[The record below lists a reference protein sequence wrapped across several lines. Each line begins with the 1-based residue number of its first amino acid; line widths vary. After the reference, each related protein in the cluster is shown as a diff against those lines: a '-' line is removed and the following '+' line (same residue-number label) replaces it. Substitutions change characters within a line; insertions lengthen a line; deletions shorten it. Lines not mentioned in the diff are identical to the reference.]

1 MTTIDLT
8 PAELELIQA
17 KRIEAEKVQAEKE
30 ARSKQEIADRT
41 ATYQKA
47 LSGKVTIA
55 KRNLDL
61 MRNNWNAMLS
71 TTKGNTTWKWSTV
84 TKTIEEVVRVYDRTI
99 NDYVTHDTLTAT
111 IEIATLTNGNVTIQ
125 CQDNQFVSNISKD
138 RSSRWNPNPK
148 PTISSYTS
156 GRSYTSLK
164 KCVAVA
170 EELME
175 ELVAAAQ
182 SAASKKNVMQQ
193 AVEAL
198 KSRYTDATIAITTEW
213 DRTNHRD
220 RERVRVQLSNGVS
233 MMVDP
238 WMNAEGVLSYA
249 VGTVNFGA
257 LKGVDILTALNG
269 IAI

>member
-1 MTTIDLT
+1 MVKPYL
-8 PAELELIQA
+8 
-17 KRIEAEKVQAEKE
+17 
-30 ARSKQEIADRT
+30 
-41 ATYQKA
+41 
-47 LSGKVTIA
+47 LSI
-55 KRNLDL
+55 LFL
-61 MRNNWNAMLS
+61 LS
-71 TTKGNTTWKWSTV
+71 TNLFGQIKIAPVDFFWVNRVDSALNIIKNTDKSVYDTLIRYCTNIGFWNGKFS
-84 TKTIEEVVRVYDRTI
+84 TIEEVVRVYDRTI

-111 IEIATLTNGNVTIQ
+111 IEIATLTNGKVTIQ
-125 CQDNQFVSNISKD
+125 CQDNQFVSNIYKD
-138 RSSRWNPNPK
+138 RRSRWNRNPK

-198 KSRYTDATIAITTEW
+198 QSRYTDATIAITTEW
-213 DRTNHRD
+213 DRTNWRD

-249 VGTVNFGA
+249 VGTVNFGD
-257 LKGVDILTALNG
+257 LKGVDIITALNG